1 MPPPPQETKHK
12 NDIYGNVDDPKASA
26 ESRPATPAATVVLLR
41 DRGDGPEVL
50 MLRKNSKIAFGGMW
64 VFPGGRIDAEDYPPD
79 GDKEAGA
86 RNAAA
91 REAQEEAGVQVDLA
105 NFVWFAHWTPPPSTP
120 VRFATWFFAGAAGD
134 QAVNIDDGEIKDH
147 QWIRPADALAKHGA
161 SEIDLAPPTWVT
173 LYHLSRRPTIEAVLN
188 NFRSREARFY
198 ETRAVK
204 RSDGIRVAL
213 WAGDAG
219 YEDWDAD
226 REGPRHRLVMPQD
239 GFTFENDA
247 VDY

>member
-1 MPPPPQETKHK
+1 MPRTIRQTATKK
-12 NDIYGNVDDPKASA
+12 RV
-26 ESRPATPAATVVLLR
+26 PATPQR
-41 DRGDGPEVL
+41 EKR
-50 MLRKNSKIAFGGMW
+50 RKRPAYKWTWRTSYGSPTG
-64 VFPGGRIDAEDYPPD
+64 
-79 GDKEAGA
+79 
-86 RNAAA
+86 
-91 REAQEEAGVQVDLA
+91 
-105 NFVWFAHWTPPPSTP
+105 TPPPSTP